1 MGLLL
6 SLLARFNHAEQL
18 ADSAD
23 QQSLL
28 FDLDPNTSRGGEDD
42 VVAWR
47 DGHLHTGRLPPV
59 DAEANRENDPVLWR
73 RLIVTRGNE
82 QARATESFGFK
93 FFYDDPVEERPQL
106 LTHALIVGQWFFA
119 AADAY
124 ISGSRWRSRGLIRQ
138 MGS

>member
-1 MGLLL
+1 MSLLL

-23 QQSLL
+23 QQPFL
-28 FDLDPNTSRGGEDD
+28 FDLDPDTSRGGEDD
-42 VVAWR
+42 VVAWG

-59 DAEANRENDPVLWR
+59 DAKANRENDAVLWR
-73 RLIVTRGNE
+73 RLIVAGSNE

-93 FFYDDPVEERPQL
+93 FFYDNPVEERPQL

-119 AADAY
+119 YTDAY
-124 ISGSRWRSRGLIRQ
+124 ISGSRWRFRGSIRQ
-138 MGS
+138 MAS

>member
-6 SLLARFNHAEQL
+6 SLLAGFNHAEQL

-28 FDLDPNTSRGGEDD
+28 LDLYPDPRRGRKDN

-59 DAEANRENDPVLWR
+59 NAEANRQDDPVLGRGFVIAWR
-73 RLIVTRGNE
+73 YQ
-82 QARATESFGFK
+82 QAGAAEPFRFQFLDHDA
-93 FFYDDPVEERPQL
+93 VEERSEL
-106 LTHALIVGQWFFA
+106 LTHGLIVGQLA
-119 AADAY
+119 ILD
-124 ISGSRWRSRGLIRQ
+124 LDL
-138 MGS
+138 